1 MANVRQD
8 LLPNMGKYK
17 YTPNYAN
24 PAGMYPGSTGSTG
37 NSILYAG
44 SKNPNLTSDDSS
56 GLNGLGGLGGVGY
69 YNLDLSAYDKLLGA
83 LGNNFNNSKGILN
96 QRLNQALDSLNK
108 SRKRGAQD
116 FNSGRA
122 TIAENSY
129 DRQRQQIN
137 DLAARGLAGSGL
149 QQLGDVQEAM
159 AKGREMSTL
168 ANNYYAYLSDLQDKE
183 NEANLNYNTALAELQ
198 NAYNSN
204 VANVEFQR
212 QNTINDYNRNRAN
225 FNASQAKSLAE
236 QTAQSA
242 TNTFNELTNAFSA
255 FDILYGNDPETAK
268 AMKLKTVE
276 ENFGS
281 FYQLPAAEQTQ
292 IMNLI
297 NVKEAEEEAKP
308 KKPVKRGVNPG
319 DKVFVG
325 DYQY

>member
-1 MANVRQD
+1 MAKVR
-8 LLPNMGKYK
+8 PYEFE
-17 YTPNYAN
+17 TPGYIAKDT
-24 PAGMYPGSTGSTG
+24 PAGKSQGLGDYYKD
-37 NSILYAG
+37 LYAKPDVD
-44 SKNPNLTSDDSS
+44 SPSNTSD
-56 GLNGLGGLGGVGY
+56 LGGVGY

-83 LGNNFNNSKGILN
+83 LGNNFNNSKGILS

-236 QTAQSA
+236 QTVQSA
-242 TNTFNELTNAFSA
+242 NNTFNDLTNAFSA
-255 FDILYGNDPETAK
+255 FDVLYGNDPETAK

-281 FYQLPAAEQTQ
+281 FYQLPSAQQSQ

-297 NVKEAEEEAKP
+297 NAQEATKEETKP
-308 KKPVKRGVNPG
+308 KKNIVSGWNPG